1 MTTLKNLRNVSNIDI
16 ILDLPEE
23 FVPSGQVLS
32 WGDKTVPKTKKM
44 KVVIEFSFEN
54 QEEMVFLLEDL
65 SHIEKEI
72 SA

>member
-23 FVPSGQVLS
+23 FVPSGQVLC
-32 WGDKTVPKTKKM
+32 WGNKTMPKTKKM

-54 QEEMVFLLEDL
+54 EEGDQ
-65 SHIEKEI
+65 S
-72 SA
+72 